1 VPACF
6 GEAIAIFKAAMKKS
20 IRHEKIVPINWI
32 DDEERWILV
41 PSNAPHPRRKRTK
54 EIVHVKGNC
63 SFAAGVPKS
72 IIDFIYRS
80 VRKLGLTDRSLI
92 FSRATVRSSSGL
104 ILKEVSICEL
114 DWGVGTLIT
123 IPRALRY
130 KDMSTVHTAEGTYT
144 VRLMELSVL
153 SGLLRLAL
161 PGRSHRSY
169 ADMAARVIVQGWG
182 ELNETRNRSGGA

>member
-1 VPACF
+1 M
-6 GEAIAIFKAAMKKS
+6 GKS

-54 EIVHVKGNC
+54 EIVYVKGNC
-63 SFAAGVPKS
+63 SFATGVPKS

-80 VRKLGLTDRSLI
+80 VRKLRLTDRPLI
-92 FSRATVRSSSGL
+92 FSRATVRNPSGL
-104 ILKEVSICEL
+104 ILKEVSIREL

-130 KDMSTVHTAEGTYT
+130 RDMTTLCVADTTYT
-144 VRLMELSVL
+144 VRLMELAVL
-153 SGLLRLAL
+153 SGLIRLAL
-161 PGRSHRSY
+161 PGRSLRSC
-169 ADMAARVIVQGWG
+169 ADMAARVIVHGWNQLG
-182 ELNETRNRSGGA
+182 ETPKGPGGTGHFQSP

>member
-1 VPACF
+1 
-6 GEAIAIFKAAMKKS
+6 MKKS

-32 DDEERWILV
+32 DDEERWIPV

-80 VRKLGLTDRSLI
+80 VRKLGLTDRPLI

-130 KDMSTVHTAEGTYT
+130 GDMITVHAAEETYT
-144 VRLMELSVL
+144 VRLMELVVL
-153 SGLLRLAL
+153 SGLIRLAL
-161 PGRSHRSY
+161 PGRSLRSY
-169 ADMAARVIVQGWG
+169 TDMATRVIVQGWNQPG
-182 ELNETRNRSGGA
+182 ETRSRFGNA